1 MSDTPLQDNQDLT
14 VAITFE
20 DAAGNPVPD
29 AIDAGTLTASFAD
42 GSALSA
48 TPSADQTSVLVTA
61 LGPLT
66 TDDVLTVAC
75 TVGGAA
81 FSGTLA
87 FDVGVGPATQMA
99 LTPGAA
105 STEAPAAP
113 SA

>member
-1 MSDTPLQDNQDLT
+1 MSDTPLQDNENLT
-14 VAITFE
+14 VAITFS

-29 AIDAGTLTASFAD
+29 AIDAGSLTATFSD

-48 TPSADQTSVLVTA
+48 TIGADNASVVVTA
-61 LGPLT
+61 LGPLS

-75 TVGGAA
+75 TVAGAA

-87 FDVGVGPATQMA
+87 FDVGAGPATQLT

-105 STEAPAAP
+105 EANA
-113 SA
+113 

>member
-1 MSDTPLQDNQDLT
+1 MSDTPLQDNQELT

-29 AIDAGTLTASFAD
+29 AIDAGTLAASFAD

-66 TDDVLTVAC
+66 TDDVLTVTC
-75 TVGGAA
+75 TVSGVT

-87 FDVGVGPATQMA
+87 FDVGAGPATQMT
-99 LTPGAA
+99 LTPG
-105 STEAPAAP
+105 EAETPPATA
-113 SA
+113 